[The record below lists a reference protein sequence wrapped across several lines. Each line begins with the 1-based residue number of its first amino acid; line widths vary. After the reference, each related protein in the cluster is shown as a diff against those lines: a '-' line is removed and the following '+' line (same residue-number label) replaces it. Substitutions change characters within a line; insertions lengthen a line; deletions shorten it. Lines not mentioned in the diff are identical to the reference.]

1 MTDPLSRFVRRHSR
15 LFVLSG
21 AGVSTAS
28 GIPDYRDEQGRWKR
42 NPPVNGRDFVE
53 SEAVRRRY
61 WARSMIGWPAI
72 GQARPNLAHRALAQL
87 EAAKTVHRLVT
98 QNVDGLHQRAGSE
111 QVIELHGSI
120 AHVVCIE
127 CGAAMPRSEVQRW
140 LEAANP
146 AYARRCAASA
156 PDGDA
161 DIDPIAWDRF
171 KAPDCPCCGGILKP
185 DVVFFGET
193 VPRDRVAAAMEAL
206 EQADAMLVVGS
217 SLMVYSGYRFCEGA
231 RWLGRPIA
239 AVNIGRTRADHLFE
253 VKIERPCAEVLVD
266 LARTVAAGSA
276 EYRVA
281 G

>member
-21 AGVSTAS
+21 AGVSTGS

-42 NPPVNGRDFVE
+42 NPPVNGRDFVG

-72 GQARPNLAHRALAQL
+72 AQARPNPAHRALARLQQ
-87 EAAKTVHRLVT
+87 ASCVYRLVT

-120 AHVVCIE
+120 ARVVCTA
-127 CGAAMPRSEVQRW
+127 CAAGVPRSEIQRW

-146 AYARRCAASA
+146 AYTRRCAASA

-161 DIDPIAWDRF
+161 DIDPVDWDGF
-171 KAPDCPCCGGILKP
+171 KAPDCPCCGGMLKP
-185 DVVFFGET
+185 DFVFFGET

-217 SLMVYSGYRFCEGA
+217 SLMLYSGYRFCEGA
-231 RWLGRPIA
+231 RRLGKPIA
-239 AVNIGRTRADHLFE
+239 AINIGRTRADHLFE

-276 EYRVA
+276 EYRV
-281 G
+281 GG